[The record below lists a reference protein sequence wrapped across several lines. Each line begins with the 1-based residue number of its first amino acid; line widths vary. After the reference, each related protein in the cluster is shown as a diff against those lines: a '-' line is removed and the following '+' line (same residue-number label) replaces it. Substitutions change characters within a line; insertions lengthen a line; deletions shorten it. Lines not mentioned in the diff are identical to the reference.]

1 MILVDFNQIVIANLV
16 KQINPK
22 NPEIDEDL
30 VRHMVL
36 NSLRLYRRKFVDEY
50 GELVIC
56 CDDKNNWR
64 KDFFPLYKANRKKD
78 RGESSL
84 DWPKIFDV
92 LDKIKAELREN
103 FPYKVIQ
110 VERAEADDVIGTLC
124 EEFGYLGIA
133 PESAEQ
139 ILILSSDKDF
149 GQLQK
154 YANVSQYSPV
164 GKKFIRVNNPAQFLN
179 EHIIKGDRGDGIP
192 NFLSDDDVFVEGK
205 RSKPIRHAKLTEWSI
220 LDPKEYCSESMMRG
234 WQRNKVLIDLDL
246 IPEEIKKEVI
256 NEYDNQNPE
265 RNKLFNYFV
274 KNRLKNLMEHIGDF

>member
-16 KQINPK
+16 KAINPK
-22 NPEIDEDL
+22 DPEIDENL

-36 NSLRLYRRKFVDEY
+36 NSLRLHRRKFTDEY

-64 KDFFPLYKANRKKD
+64 KDVFPLYKANRKKD

-84 DWPKIFDV
+84 DWPAIFTI
-92 LDKIKAELREN
+92 LDQIKQELREN
-103 FPYKVIQ
+103 FPYKVVQI
-110 VERAEADDVIGTLC
+110 ERAEADDVIASLC
-124 EEFGYLGIA
+124 HEFGYLGIA
-133 PESAEQ
+133 PESADQ

-164 GKKFIRVNNPAQFLN
+164 GKKFIRVTNPAQFLN

-192 NFLSDDDVFVEGK
+192 NFLSDDDVFVAGK

-220 LDPKEYCSESMMRG
+220 QDPKEYCSEAMMRG

-246 IPEEIKKEVI
+246 IPQNIRDEVI
-256 NEYDNQNPE
+256 NEYEGQTPE

-274 KNRLKNLMEHIGDF
+274 KKQLKNLMEHIGDF

>member
-1 MILVDFNQIVIANLV
+1 MILVDFNQVVIANLV
-16 KQINPK
+16 KQISPR

-36 NSLRLYRRKFVDEY
+36 NSLRLYRRKFTEEY

-84 DWPKIFDV
+84 DWPKIFEV
-92 LDKIKAELREN
+92 LDNIKQELRDY
-103 FPYKVIQ
+103 FPYKVLQ
-110 VERAEADDVIGTLC
+110 VERAEADDIIGSLC
-124 EEFGYLGIA
+124 QEFGYLGIA
-133 PESAEQ
+133 PETAEQ

-154 YANVSQYSPV
+154 FANVTQYSPV

-179 EHIIKGDRGDGIP
+179 EHILKGDRGDGIP
-192 NFLSDDDVFVEGK
+192 NFLSEDDVFVEGK
-205 RSKPIRHAKLTEWSI
+205 RSKPIRHAKLAEWSI
-220 LDPKEYCSESMMRG
+220 HDPEDYCSESMMRG
-234 WQRNKVLIDLDL
+234 WQRNRVLIDLDC
-246 IPEEIKKEVI
+246 IP
-256 NEYDNQNPE
+256 DNIREQVSVQFDTQNPE
-265 RNKLFNYFV
+265 RREMFNYFI
-274 KNRLKNLMEHIGDF
+274 KKRLKNLMEHIGDF

>member
-16 KQINPK
+16 KAINPK
-22 NPEIDEDL
+22 DPEIDEDL

-36 NSLRLYRRKFVDEY
+36 NSLRLHRRNFTDEY

-64 KDFFPLYKANRKKD
+64 KEIFPLYKANRKKD
-78 RGESSL
+78 RGASTF
-84 DWPKIFDV
+84 DWPAIFKV
-92 LDKIKAELREN
+92 LDQIKQELRDY
-103 FPYKVIQ
+103 FPYKVVQI
-110 VERAEADDVIGTLC
+110 ERAEADDVIATLC
-124 EEFGYLGIA
+124 HEFGYLGIA

-164 GKKFIRVNNPAQFLN
+164 GKKFIRISNPAQFLN

-192 NFLSDDDVFVEGK
+192 NFLSDDDVFVAGK
-205 RSKPIRHAKLTEWSI
+205 RSKPIRHTKLAEWSI
-220 LDPKEYCSESMMRG
+220 QDPKDYCSESMLRG
-234 WQRNKVLIDLDL
+234 WQRNKVLIDLDF
-246 IPEEIKKEVI
+246 IPQDIRTSVI
-256 NEYDNQNPE
+256 NEYEGQNPE
-265 RNKLFNYFV
+265 RSKLFNYFV
-274 KNRLKNLMEHIGDF
+274 KKRLKNLMEHIGDF

>member
-92 LDKIKAELREN
+92 LDKIKSELREN

-110 VERAEADDVIGTLC
+110 KQMMLLALSVKSLVIWVLH
-124 EEFGYLGIA
+124 
-133 PESAEQ
+133 
-139 ILILSSDKDF
+139 
-149 GQLQK
+149 QK
-154 YANVSQYSPV
+154 V
-164 GKKFIRVNNPAQFLN
+164 LN
-179 EHIIKGDRGDGIP
+179 K
-192 NFLSDDDVFVEGK
+192 FLSFHLTKTLDSY
-205 RSKPIRHAKLTEWSI
+205 RSMPTYHNI
-220 LDPKEYCSESMMRG
+220 
-234 WQRNKVLIDLDL
+234 VL
-246 IPEEIKKEVI
+246 
-256 NEYDNQNPE
+256 
-265 RNKLFNYFV
+265 
-274 KNRLKNLMEHIGDF
+274 

>member
-1 MILVDFNQIVIANLV
+1 MILVDFNQVVIANLV
-16 KQINPK
+16 KQISPR

-36 NSLRLYRRKFVDEY
+36 NSLRLYRRKFTEEY

-84 DWPKIFDV
+84 DWPKIFEV
-92 LDKIKAELREN
+92 LDNIKQELRDY
-103 FPYKVIQ
+103 FPYKVLQ
-110 VERAEADDVIGTLC
+110 VERAEADDIIGSLC
-124 EEFGYLGIA
+124 QEFGYLGIA
-133 PESAEQ
+133 PETAEQ

-154 YANVSQYSPV
+154 FANVTQYSPV

-192 NFLSDDDVFVEGK
+192 NFLSEDDVFVEGK
-205 RSKPIRHAKLTEWSI
+205 RSKPIRHAKLAEWSI
-220 LDPKEYCSESMMRG
+220 HDPKDYCSESMMRG
-234 WQRNKVLIDLDL
+234 WQRNRVLIDLDC
-246 IPEEIKKEVI
+246 IPDNIREEVSVQF
-256 NEYDNQNPE
+256 DTQNPE
-265 RNKLFNYFV
+265 RREMFNYFI
-274 KNRLKNLMEHIGDF
+274 KKRLKNLMEHIGDF